1 MMPKRKTL
9 LYRTLPFLV
18 FGLLAFILYLVFFVN
33 IGEMVATL
41 KQTSLPIYSVALV
54 ATLIEVGLFS
64 LAWRYFLKP
73 LSATLSFKRAFL
85 YTWASSF
92 IDLLIPAE
100 SVSGE
105 ISRIYFVTHDGV
117 EAGKAV
123 ASVVTQRI
131 LGTFLIVGTLVSG
144 ALYLLIFQIPF
155 PSLVQSLIYF
165 VVAAA
170 TVFLCLISIV
180 WFKENW
186 TLNLIDKII
195 VSVERVTRGRWN
207 LNAWRDQA
215 RKDTRTFYESIRSF
229 SANPKKLI
237 APIAFS
243 ALSWFFSIL
252 VYYLVFAALGHATL
266 NWAILIVVYSLVVAL
281 KAIPVGIPWEFGVTE
296 IAMTTL
302 FAAFLGPAWLAIG
315 AAATILIRIVSDL
328 FRFVV
333 GFGAIQWIGIKS
345 LAESETPVGQQNET

>member
-41 KQTSLPIYSVALV
+41 KQTSLPIYSVALF

-73 LSATLSFKRAFL
+73 LSASVSFKRAFL

-105 ISRIYFVTHDGV
+105 ISRIYFVTRDGV
-117 EAGKAV
+117 EPGKAV

-144 ALYLLIFQIPF
+144 ALYLLIFKVPF
-155 PSLVQSLIYF
+155 PSLIQSLIYF

-170 TVFLCLISIV
+170 AVFLCLISII

-186 TLNLIDKII
+186 TLSWIDKII
-195 VSVERVTRGRWN
+195 VFVERITHGRWN
-207 LNAWRDQA
+207 LDVWRDTIK
-215 RKDTRTFYESIRSF
+215 KDTRIFYESIRSF
-229 SANPKKLI
+229 GANPKKLI
-237 APIAFS
+237 VPIAFS
-243 ALSWFFSIL
+243 TLSWFFSIL
-252 VYYLVFAALGHATL
+252 VYYIVFASLGYVL
-266 NWAILIVVYSLVVAL
+266 NWAILIVVYALVVAL
-281 KAIPVGIPWEFGVTE
+281 KAIPVGVPWEFGVTE

-315 AAATILIRIVSDL
+315 AAATILIRIVTDL

-345 LAESETPVGQQNET
+345 LGESENPVRQKN